1 MTNNARLSACKAGSA
16 GQDNSDHEFIPES
29 LGAFAGGFSR
39 ERKFRPDLSQ
49 DEFDRE
55 FFDRILQRNDSDSL
69 VLRRQA
75 ELLARQ
81 GDHQSAL
88 KLDRRLVEL
97 HPDDPIVQYNAA
109 CSLAMTGCVAEA
121 IRTLERA
128 VELGYSD
135 FAHMEVDADLDLI
148 AR

>member
-1 MTNNARLSACKAGSA
+1 MSSAPNHSEPS
-16 GQDNSDHEFIPES
+16 Q
-29 LGAFAGGFSR
+29 GASR
-39 ERKFRPDLSQ
+39 ADKKFRPDLSQ

-81 GDHQSAL
+81 GDHKSAL

-97 HPDDPIVQYNAA
+97 HPNDPIVQYNVA

-121 IRTLERA
+121 IRALERA
-128 VELGYSD
+128 VELGYGD
-135 FAHMEVDADLDLI
+135 FAHMEVDADLDLL
-148 AR
+148 RDEPGFQQLLRQQGPCRE

>member
-1 MTNNARLSACKAGSA
+1 MSSPPD
-16 GQDNSDHEFIPES
+16 QPE
-29 LGAFAGGFSR
+29 GPFR
-39 ERKFRPDLSQ
+39 TERKFRPNLSQ

-55 FFDRILQRNDSDSL
+55 FFERILQRNDSNSV

-97 HPDDPIVQYNAA
+97 HPEDPIVQYNAA
-109 CSLAMTGCVAEA
+109 CSLAMTGYVTEA
-121 IRTLERA
+121 IRALERA
-128 VELGYSD
+128 VDLGYTD
-135 FAHMEVDADLDLI
+135 FAHMEVDADLDLLHDEPDFQQLL
-148 AR
+148 RRQGPSCK